1 MLSEKQIAALEYLA
15 LPKRGGLTYEQ
26 IAEQIGTSSRTLQR
40 WRHNPEFNE
49 ALKQKVVAMT
59 LDKLPE
65 VLESLP
71 EIALNDRNAAMMR
84 LYLQVHGLL
93 SDNVNLHHK
102 TAANESGA
110 VDISAIR
117 QRLAERG
124 LAKKDA

>member
-1 MLSEKQIAALEYLA
+1 MLNEKQIVALEYLA

-26 IAEQIGTSSRTLQR
+26 IAEQVGTSSRTLQR
-40 WRHNPEFNE
+40 WRNNPEFTE
-49 ALKQKVVAMT
+49 ALKQRVVATT

-71 EIALNDRNAAMMR
+71 EIALKDRNAAMMK

-93 SDNVNLHHK
+93 SDNVNLQHK
-102 TAANESGA
+102 TVANEPGV

-124 LAKKDA
+124 LANKDA